1 MRTKVGRKFVH
12 RQSVDVL
19 WIQLDRSKD
28 LQKYYRVVEEEEEEE
43 KEETEDKEVESD
55 GRTVSVLMGGKR
67 R

>member
-12 RQSVDVL
+12 RQSADVL

-43 KEETEDKEVESD
+43 TEDKEVESD